1 MKKVAIIGA
10 GITGLS
16 AAFYAKKNGHEV
28 TVFDKNSHIG
38 GVIRT
43 VQKNGFTF
51 ETGPSTSVVS
61 LPEVV
66 ELFEDLNIRNLLE
79 EAPSLAGNRFI
90 LKHNGLHPL
99 PSGPVGGLFTPLFSL
114 KDKFGILLEPF
125 RKRGENPEE
134 TLSSLVCRR
143 MGKSF
148 LDYAV
153 DPFVSGV
160 YAGDPD
166 RMIPKYAL
174 PKLYNLEHN
183 YGSFI
188 RGAIAKGKIPKSE
201 RDKKATKKTFSV
213 TGGLEVLAWHLEE
226 AIGKERFVTGSVP
239 VITPEN
245 GSYRI
250 ACGEKDYG
258 LFDSVIYAAGASH
271 VFETLPFA
279 EEKFPD
285 ANKVLYAKVA
295 ELAIGFN
302 KWEGTS
308 LDGFGALMP
317 SREKRN
323 ILGILYMSSLF
334 ENRAPKGGALLAVF
348 VGGLRHPE
356 FIDMQDDELK
366 KMVGKDVKE
375 ILHIPNFNPDL
386 FEISRHE
393 EAIPQ
398 YDLKTPGRE
407 KAFAEMEKAY
417 SGILMGG
424 NGIGGIGMSAR
435 IAQGRALAERL

>member
-16 AAFYAKKNGHEV
+16 AAFYAKKNEHEV

-201 RDKKATKKTFSV
+201 RDQKATKKTFSV
-213 TGGLEVLAWHLEE
+213 TGGLEVLARHLEE
-226 AIGKERFVTGSVP
+226 AIGKDRFVTGSVP
-239 VITPEN
+239 VVTPEN

-250 ACGEKDYG
+250 ACGEKDCG

-279 EEKFPD
+279 EKKFPD

-366 KMVGKDVKE
+366 KMVGTDVKE

-417 SGILMGG
+417 PGILMGG

>member
-16 AAFYAKKNGHEV
+16 AAFYAKKSGHTV
-28 TVFDKNSHIG
+28 TVFEKGNHVG

-43 VQKNGFTF
+43 VQKDGFTF

-66 ELFEDLNIRNLLE
+66 ELFEDLDIRNLLE

-90 LKHNGLHPL
+90 LKHGGLHPL
-99 PSGPVGGLFTPLFSL
+99 PSGPVGGLLTPLFSL
-114 KDKFGILLEPF
+114 RDKFGILLEPF
-125 RKRGENPEE
+125 RKPGTDPNE

-143 MGKSF
+143 LGRSF

-160 YAGDPD
+160 YAGNPD
-166 RMIPKYAL
+166 QMIPKYAL
-174 PKLYNLEHN
+174 PKLYNLEQN

-201 RDKKATKKTFSV
+201 RDRKASKKTFSV
-213 TGGLEVLAWHLEE
+213 TGGLEVLVRKLE
-226 AIGKERFVTGSVP
+226 ASIGEESFVTGKTP
-239 VITPEN
+239 VVTPEN
-245 GSYRI
+245 GTYRI
-250 ACGEKDYG
+250 ACGETDYG
-258 LFDSVIYAAGASH
+258 AFDSVIYAAGASH

-279 EEKFPD
+279 EKKFPG
-285 ANKVLYAKVA
+285 ASQVLYAKVA
-295 ELAIGFN
+295 ELAIGFK

-317 SREKRN
+317 SKEKRD

-334 ENRAPKGGALLAVF
+334 ENRAPKCGALLAVF

-356 FIDMQDDELK
+356 FIDMQDDDLK
-366 KMVGKDVKE
+366 KMVGKDVQE
-375 ILHIPNFNPDL
+375 ILRIPNFEPDL

-398 YDLKTPGRE
+398 YDLKTPERE
-407 KAFAEMEKAY
+407 KSFAEIEKTY
-417 SGILMGG
+417 PGILMGG

>member
-213 TGGLEVLAWHLEE
+213 TGGLEVLARHLEE
-226 AIGKERFVTGSVP
+226 AIGKDRFVTGSVP
-239 VITPEN
+239 VVTPEN

-250 ACGEKDYG
+250 ACGEKDCG

-279 EEKFPD
+279 EKKFPD

-366 KMVGKDVKE
+366 KMVGTDVKE

-417 SGILMGG
+417 PGILMGG

>member
-166 RMIPKYAL
+166 KMIPKYAL

-213 TGGLEVLAWHLEE
+213 TGGLEVLARHLEE
-226 AIGKERFVTGSVP
+226 AIGKDRFVTGSVP
-239 VITPEN
+239 VVTPEN

-250 ACGEKDYG
+250 ACGEKDCG

-279 EEKFPD
+279 EKKFPD

-366 KMVGKDVKE
+366 KMVGTDVKE

-417 SGILMGG
+417 PGILMGG

>member
-166 RMIPKYAL
+166 KMIPKYAL

-213 TGGLEVLAWHLEE
+213 TGGLEVLARHLEE
-226 AIGKERFVTGSVP
+226 AIGKDRFVTGSVP
-239 VITPEN
+239 VVTPEN

-250 ACGEKDYG
+250 ACGEKDCG

-279 EEKFPD
+279 EKKFPD

-334 ENRAPKGGALLAVF
+334 ENRAPKGGAPLAVF

-366 KMVGKDVKE
+366 KMVGTDVKE

-417 SGILMGG
+417 PGILMGG

>member
-90 LKHNGLHPL
+90 LKHGGLHPL

-213 TGGLEVLAWHLEE
+213 TGGLEVLARHLEE

-250 ACGEKDYG
+250 ACGEKDCG

-271 VFETLPFA
+271 IFETLPFA

-375 ILHIPNFNPDL
+375 ILQIPNFNPDL

-417 SGILMGG
+417 PGILMGG